1 MNPTWKSCAN
11 KRSILFTHTPGL
23 TEYNLDK
30 PNIQANS
37 KTLNQIANY
46 HVYYKIQNT
55 GQTRD
60 NQTSCQLAENP
71 YKVHTKRTHVI
82 VDLPKLKTKKLI
94 VCD

>member
-46 HVYYKIQNT
+46 HVYLKYTKHSVDQKTTRHLVSQQTIPIKFTQKNT
-55 GQTRD
+55 CNCGP
-60 NQTSCQLAENP
+60 A
-71 YKVHTKRTHVI
+71 
-82 VDLPKLKTKKLI
+82 KTKDKE
-94 VCD
+94 VDCM

>member
-55 GQTRD
+55 G
-60 NQTSCQLAENP
+60 
-71 YKVHTKRTHVI
+71 
-82 VDLPKLKTKKLI
+82 
-94 VCD
+94 